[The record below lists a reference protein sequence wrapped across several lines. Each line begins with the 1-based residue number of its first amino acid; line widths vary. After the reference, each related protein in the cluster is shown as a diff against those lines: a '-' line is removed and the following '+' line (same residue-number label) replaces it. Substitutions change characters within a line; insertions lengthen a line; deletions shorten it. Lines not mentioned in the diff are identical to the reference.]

1 MKKHRRA
8 SSQNYYHVGLGDAM
22 LFRSRVIFL
31 GLSTTV
37 AVILAYA
44 LITALQSGAIQR
56 NIIEPTKYFVS
67 AMMKDATAS
76 AKPRTINTITIYN
89 ATSSATV
96 KMNTQDSSPTTTNTR
111 VKTYTSPNPQPTQ
124 YQYTNNANSYDS
136 AAAIKAQNDAVQKAW
151 EDALKKQQEWSDQKK
166 AENQQWFNQATQKS
180 AAESKASYDAAVEK
194 MKAET
199 EAWKKAHGF

>member
-1 MKKHRRA
+1 MKKRRHA
-8 SSQNYYHVGLGDAM
+8 PSQNYYQVGLGEDM
-22 LFRSRVIFL
+22 LFRSRIIFL
-31 GLSTTV
+31 GLSATV
-37 AVILAYA
+37 VVIIAYA
-44 LITALQSGAIQR
+44 FITAVQSGAIQR

-96 KMNTQDSSPTTTNTR
+96 RVNTQDSSPTTTNTR

-136 AAAIKAQNDAVQKAW
+136 AAAIKAQNDAAQKAW
-151 EDALKKQQEWSDQKK
+151 EDALKKQQEWSNQKK
-166 AENQQWFNQATQKS
+166 AENQKWFDTQSAKNAASTKS
-180 AAESKASYDAAVEK
+180 WYDEQVQK
-194 MKAET
+194 MQQDT